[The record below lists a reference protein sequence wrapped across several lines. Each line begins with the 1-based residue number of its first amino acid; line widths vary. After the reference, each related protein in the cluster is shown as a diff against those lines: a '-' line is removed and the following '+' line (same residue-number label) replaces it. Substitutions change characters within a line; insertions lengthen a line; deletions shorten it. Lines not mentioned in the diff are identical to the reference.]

1 MYLPGARFEVK
12 LRIKLGDEE
21 FEPGLKGTIIEGIP
35 KMVGKAYKV
44 EFDDG
49 RIFLLRVIVAD
60 DVDPLLVVTVYRT
73 SKIEKYWRQT

>member
-12 LRIKLGDEE
+12 LRIKLGDEI

-44 EFDDG
+44 KFDDG
-49 RIFLLRVIVAD
+49 RIAQIHIVIMNNQ
-60 DVDPLLVVTVYRT
+60 T
-73 SKIEKYWRQT
+73 KIIANEDAG

>member
-12 LRIKLGDEE
+12 LRIKLGDEV
-21 FEPGLKGTIIEGIP
+21 FEPGLKGTIIEGIS

-44 EFDDG
+44 ECDDG
-49 RIFLLRVIVAD
+49 RIFLLRDIVAY
-60 DVDPLLVVTVYRT
+60 DVDPPVVVTVFRT